1 MLFCDSHVRSCAA
14 CMLVQQ
20 PSPSPASGPDTKMIL
35 AAATTTLGEMSSAH
49 LCHTM
54 VGAVRARPY
63 REDAF

>member
-1 MLFCDSHVRSCAA
+1 MCFV
-14 CMLVQQ
+14 MVNLVQLACLLVVQ
-20 PSPSPASGPDTKMIL
+20 QGPPPLPVVRILTMIL

-54 VGAVRARPY
+54 VGAVRTRPY